1 MIGTRFNFAE
11 LKHKQQNMKMTSI
24 RFFALWLLLL
34 PAISKITAQ
43 TAADTTAALFAAAQ
57 QSLVLL
63 RNEGDFIP
71 LQNLESARI
80 AYYDLNGRS
89 GSELGKTLAKYAP
102 LDAPALPIGLSAGDA
117 TLWAEGQARRYN
129 VGIICLRESM
139 EPDALP
145 AYLQAQFL
153 LNALLE
159 HIPCVVVSIGTG
171 RAYQL
176 MPRLGTARAVVHAP
190 EYGQWTESLAAQ
202 AVFGGIGLGGVL
214 SADLNNDFR
223 AGQGLRST
231 GGLRLRYSPP
241 AAAGMDEQR
250 LRDSIG
256 VIVREGIAA
265 GAYPGAQVLVAKNG
279 QVVFH
284 EAYGFHTYDNLRPVT
299 TDDIYDFASVTKIT
313 TGLPAAMKLYGEGQF
328 NLDAPWSEYYPPFKK
343 SNKADLTYRA
353 LLTHQSRLMA
363 WIPFWRGT
371 LKGNGDNPWDKDW
384 QATMSNTG
392 AFKRRTFVRDSSAAY
407 PVLVTENLWLHK
419 KYKARMLKAIRLSPL
434 NEKPGYVYSDLSFYL
449 WPEII
454 PRLTGTEFEPYLQ
467 QTFYHPLGAYT
478 LTYNPLRYYAPSRI
492 VPTERDTFFRM
503 TLLHGRVHDEGAAM
517 LSGISGHAGLFGAAN
532 DLAKLMQM
540 YLNGGE
546 YGGQRFIEKAALDEF
561 TRCIYCAE
569 GNHRGL
575 GFDKPLSEYHPTRS
589 YTARSASPA
598 SFGHSGYTGTF
609 TWADPENGLLLIF
622 FSNRVYPTRD
632 NRKLYDLGIRPRLH
646 QALYDAVL
654 PEKK

>member
-1 MIGTRFNFAE
+1 
-11 LKHKQQNMKMTSI
+11 MKMTNM
-24 RFFALWLLLL
+24 RYLALWLLLL
-34 PAISKITAQ
+34 PALSKTAAQ
-43 TAADTTAALFAAAQ
+43 TAADTTAAQFAAIQ

-80 AYYDLNGRS
+80 VYYDLDGLS
-89 GSELGKTLAKYAP
+89 GSELEKTLAKYAP
-102 LDAPALPIGLSAGDA
+102 VDAASLPDGLSAGEA
-117 TLWAEGQARRYN
+117 ILWAEGQARRYN
-129 VGIICLRESM
+129 LGIICIREAAEM
-139 EPDALP
+139 AALP
-145 AYLQAQFL
+145 AYLQSQFL
-153 LNALLE
+153 LQALLE
-159 HIPCVVVSIGTG
+159 RITCVVITVGSGLV
-171 RAYQL
+171 YQL
-176 MPRLGTARAVVHAP
+176 MPRIGTARAVIHAP
-190 EYGQWTESLAAQ
+190 VPERWTESLAAQ
-202 AVFGGIGLGGVL
+202 AVFGGAGFSGAL
-214 SADLNNDFR
+214 SADLNESFR
-223 AGQGLRST
+223 AGQGLRTT

-241 AAAGMDEQR
+241 AVAGMDEQR
-250 LRDSIG
+250 LRDSIAA
-256 VIVREGIAA
+256 IVREGIAA

-313 TGLPAAMKLYGEGQF
+313 TGLPAAMKLYGEGLF
-328 NLDAPWSEYYPPFKK
+328 DLDAPWSKYYPPFKR
-343 SNKADLTYRA
+343 SNKAELTYRA

-371 LKGNGDNPWDKDW
+371 LKDNGNNPWDKNW

-392 AFKRRTFVRDSSAAY
+392 AFKRRTFVSDSSAAY

-419 KYKARMLKAIRLSPL
+419 KYKARMLKAIRQSPL

-449 WPEII
+449 WPEVI
-454 PRLTGTEFEPYLQ
+454 PRLTGTEFETYLK

-478 LTYNPLRYYAPSRI
+478 LTYNPLRHYSPTRI

-503 TLLHGRVHDEGAAM
+503 TLLHGRVHDEGAGM
-517 LSGISGHAGLFGAAN
+517 LSGISGHAGLFGSAN

-546 YGGQRFIEKAALDEF
+546 YGGHRFIEKSALDEF
-561 TRCIYCAE
+561 TRCVYCAE

-575 GFDKPLSEYHPTRS
+575 GFDKPLPEYHLTRS
-589 YTARSASPA
+589 YTARSASQA

-609 TWADPENGLLLIF
+609 TWADPENGLLLVF

-632 NRKLYDLGIRPRLH
+632 NRKLYDLGIRQRLH